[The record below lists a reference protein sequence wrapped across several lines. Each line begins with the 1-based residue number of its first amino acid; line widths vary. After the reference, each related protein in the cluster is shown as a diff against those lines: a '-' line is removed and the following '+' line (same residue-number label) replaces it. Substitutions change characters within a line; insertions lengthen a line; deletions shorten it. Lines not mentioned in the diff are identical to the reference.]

1 MISTFESA
9 NVEISCFALD
19 VQNTFRVAEQWS
31 AGVAKNRGK
40 PDAGML
46 VRERIVTSM
55 LKKSSGSPNWFS
67 FLTVPGGKANKS
79 AVLICSSAFL
89 VRLAS

>member
-1 MISTFESA
+1 MLKFLASPSMYKTLFGSLNSGPLVLRKTA
-9 NVEISCFALD
+9 
-19 VQNTFRVAEQWS
+19 
-31 AGVAKNRGK
+31 GK

-46 VRERIVTSM
+46 VRERIVTSI
-55 LKKSSGSPNWFS
+55 LKKSPGSPNWFS